1 VNNEESTMANAATLN
16 TPSSKTSPIDEVS
29 FSIRDRILGA
39 LYAATR
45 GTSRNVNLADI
56 HERLRDVND
65 SDFDRVINW
74 LDREGVI
81 ALDRG
86 ADATYAKLARGG
98 IATES
103 VPSQVK
109 DRVLG
114 AVWAVARGPMRLVH
128 LNEVRG
134 RIDDISQT
142 ELDRA
147 IVALALQ
154 GEVDIGRGIEQG
166 WVRLWPTSRTM
177 QGTMADGFGMTM
189 PGMTPY
195 GMPFAHMHAMTP
207 SVFAMPLPVVFRPLI
222 ERVARLLWES
232 RGRQDGYDFQNWI
245 EAEHI
250 VRHQLCC
257 GSGF

>member
-1 VNNEESTMANAATLN
+1 MNSEENAMANAATLN
-16 TPSSKTSPIDEVS
+16 PPTSKTSPTDEVS

-65 SDFDRVINW
+65 SDFDRIINW

-81 ALDRG
+81 VLDRG
-86 ADATYAKLARGG
+86 ADATFAKLARGG
-98 IATES
+98 IATEY

-114 AVWAVARGPMRLVH
+114 AIWAVARGPMRLVH

-134 RIDDISQT
+134 RIDDISPI

-177 QGTMADGFGMTM
+177 PGTMQDNLGMTM
-189 PGMTPY
+189 PGMTQY
-195 GMPFAHMHAMTP
+195 GMPFTHTHAMMH
-207 SVFAMPLPVVFRPLI
+207 SMFAMPLPMVFRPLI
-222 ERVARLLWES
+222 ERVAHLLWES
-232 RGRQDGYDFQNWI
+232 RGRQPGNDLQNWI
-245 EAEHI
+245 EAEQV

-257 GSGF
+257 SSGF